1 MITTVKEISNIRRA
15 FETEDTLEISVD
27 SNYHAS
33 FMLDTSDGVAWTTAE
48 MFELVILQS
57 IVKDYIL
64 GEGAITYQDATTV
77 KDGRKIVLNQ
87 AHGMD
92 DLSIM
97 IYEEGNVTPYT
108 ILLNKETAQDFADAL
123 DEAVEFIKKE
133 TQMAKI
139 GEVQVEL
146 GEFNCVVDA
155 NDSIA
160 IAVDKGGD
168 LYVSMES
175 SGRQR
180 TIYLKRTDVFRLRRY
195 MRIFGR
201 DKTSFYAGIK
211 CSLSLGKGDRLIL
224 RTDGEKLDVGVEY
237 GELPNTTWVQFEQN
251 TATWFADA
259 LNVYIESYNRTRA
272 IA

>member
-1 MITTVKEISNIRRA
+1 MITTVKEISNIRCA

-48 MFELVILQS
+48 MFELVILRS

-64 GEGAITYQDATTV
+64 GEGVITYQDATTV

-160 IAVDKGGD
+160 LSIDKSGD
-168 LYVSMES
+168 LFVGIEDN
-175 SGRQR
+175 GRHR
-180 TIYLKRTDVFRLRRY
+180 YIYMLTSDVFRLRRY

-201 DKTSFYAGIK
+201 EGITFKSSIRCSFG
-211 CSLSLGKGDRLIL
+211 LGSDRLVL
-224 RTDGEKLDVGVEY
+224 QSKDGKLDVGIEY
-237 GELPNTTWVQFEQN
+237 ADLQNTTWVQFDRD
-251 TATWFADA
+251 TATKFADT
-259 LNVYIESYNRTRA
+259 LNVYIDHHNRTRA